1 MYSISTS
8 RLHTMLSFS
17 RHLKR
22 RKWLTSKMANEF
34 LATFPTFNFG
44 AGRLPDSYLQLCLFH
59 LLSKMKTNS
68 HWPERNY
75 YKNRQHLEQKLNP
88 KFQFSKLVIQD
99 KFKAQIYKVLLYLPK
114 GQIILKVN
122 YGILNSSK
130 KTNEQIRLYYYDT

>member
-1 MYSISTS
+1 
-8 RLHTMLSFS
+8 
-17 RHLKR
+17 
-22 RKWLTSKMANEF
+22 
-34 LATFPTFNFG
+34 
-44 AGRLPDSYLQLCLFH
+44 
-59 LLSKMKTNS
+59 MKTNS

-75 YKNRQHLEQKLNP
+75 YKNRQHLEEKLNP